1 MVKALSLF
9 VFNVF
14 INVSFGQ
21 TINAGADQDICDGE
35 CADLSATYT
44 GGGVPTDYTVADIT
58 YAPDPYGGTTV
69 SLTDDSQTGLLPIG
83 FDFCFYGNT
92 YSDFVICSNNW
103 IGFSAGE
110 TSTWVTTAIPAVAG
124 APRNCIMGPW
134 HDINPSV
141 GGTISYDVYGAAPFR
156 RLVVTYE
163 TVPMFSC
170 GGLLFTSQIII

>member
-21 TINAGADQDICDGE
+21 TINAVADQDICDDE

-58 YAPDPYGGTTV
+58 YAPDPYDGTTV

-92 YSDFVICSNNW
+92 LANSEC
-103 IGFSAGE
+103 
-110 TSTWVTTAIPAVAG
+110 
-124 APRNCIMGPW
+124 
-134 HDINPSV
+134 
-141 GGTISYDVYGAAPFR
+141 
-156 RLVVTYE
+156 
-163 TVPMFSC
+163 
-170 GGLLFTSQIII
+170 